1 MAFPNLVPTSRVF
14 DAGEYPIKNF
24 RSQSGVEIRILY
36 GSQRTGMKLEL
47 SYDNIADGDAQAF
60 IDHYDEVNGSYGT
73 FTIPSITKNG
83 WTGSASTIDVATG
96 NSWRYEG
103 APQISSVKPGRS
115 SVQVQLV
122 GVL

>member
-73 FTIPSITKNG
+73 FTIPSSLKTVG
-83 WTGSASTIDVATG
+83 L
-96 NSWRYEG
+96 E
-103 APQISSVKPGRS
+103 APQLLTWPLVIPGDMKELRKFLLSSPEEVVCKYN
-115 SVQVQLV
+115 
-122 GVL
+122 

>member
-1 MAFPNLVPTSRVF
+1 MAFPSLVPTSRSF

-24 RSQSGVEIRILY
+24 KSQSGVEIRVLY

-47 SYDNIADGDAQAF
+47 SYENITDGQAQAF

-73 FTIPSITKNG
+73 FAIPSITKNG
-83 WTGSASTIDVATG
+83 WTGASSTLDASGG
-96 NSWRYEG
+96 NAWRYEG
-103 APQISSVKPGRS
+103 APQITSVKPGRS
-115 SVQVQLV
+115 TVQVQLV